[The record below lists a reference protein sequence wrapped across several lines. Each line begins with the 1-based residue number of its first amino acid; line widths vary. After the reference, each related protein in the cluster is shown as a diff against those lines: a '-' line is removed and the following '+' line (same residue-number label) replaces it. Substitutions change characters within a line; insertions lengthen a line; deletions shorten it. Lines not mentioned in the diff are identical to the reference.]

1 VCDEPTVGVDPQSR
15 RHIFD
20 SIKKLRDGG
29 MTIVYTTHYMEE
41 VEALCDR
48 IAIMDGGEVIACGT
62 LAELQAKHA
71 TTDVEIELE
80 GDDVQLDAAARA
92 AGVTRTDNML
102 ALETRPEW
110 STVIAAIE
118 ATGARITHMRSRNAN
133 LETVFLALTGRSLR
147 DA

>member
-1 VCDEPTVGVDPQSR
+1 
-15 RHIFD
+15 
-20 SIKKLRDGG
+20 
-29 MTIVYTTHYMEE
+29 MEE

-71 TTDVEIELE
+71 TTGVEIELS
-80 GDDVQLDAAARA
+80 GDDATLDAAARA
-92 AGVTRTDNML
+92 AGVSRTGHVL
-102 ALETRPEW
+102 ALESRPEW
-110 STVIAAIE
+110 SALITPIE
-118 ATGARITHMRSRNAN
+118 ATGARITQMRSRNAN